1 MVATTALRALALY
14 LSLKGAQAMPKYELD
29 IPEAEAAAL
38 AAIVEDDPANDLQRR
53 SLANDLQRRSPLSPA
68 YTLFQAPLSIPP
80 VKEPLLY
87 VYSRGTC
94 ILA

>member
-1 MVATTALRALALY
+1 MVATAALRALALY

-29 IPEAEAAAL
+29 IPEEEAAAL
-38 AAIVEDDPANDLQRR
+38 AAIVEDDP
-53 SLANDLQRRSPLSPA
+53 ANDLQRRSPLSPA

-87 VYSRGTC
+87 VFLWNMHLGMTDVC
-94 ILA
+94 LAV